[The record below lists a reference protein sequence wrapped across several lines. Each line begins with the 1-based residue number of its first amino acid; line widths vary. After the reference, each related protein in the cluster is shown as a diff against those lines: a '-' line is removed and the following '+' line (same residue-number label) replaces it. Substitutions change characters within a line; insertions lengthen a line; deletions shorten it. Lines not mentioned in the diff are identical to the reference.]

1 MEKST
6 KIILTVIIVVVFI
19 ILSAVVTGIRNDSG
33 AATPGIFGIIL
44 FAALIGGLRAV
55 WKKDKNEENHPEAH

>member
-1 MEKST
+1 MKKST
-6 KIILTVIIVVVFI
+6 KIILTIIIVIVFI
-19 ILSAVVTGIRNDSG
+19 ILSAVVTGIRSDSG

-55 WKKDKNEENHPEAH
+55 WKKDKNEDNH

>member
-19 ILSAVVTGIRNDSG
+19 ILSAVVTGIRSDSG

-44 FAALIGGLRAV
+44 LAALIGGVRAV
-55 WKKDKNEENHPEAH
+55 WKKDKDEN